1 MFSFESGISID
12 TYQNI
17 DTGIEVHV
25 LPVIIDLDNWLP
37 KNHFY
42 GCMRFLKGMELE
54 NLPETIT
61 PDLLSKC
68 IEPDQQYEAG
78 YQESVEVKNKQD
90 IQNLMAANEN
100 GELVYL

>member
-17 DTGIEVHV
+17 DTGIEIHV

-42 GCMRFLKGMELE
+42 GCMPFLKGMEL
-54 NLPETIT
+54 
-61 PDLLSKC
+61 
-68 IEPDQQYEAG
+68 DQQYEAG

>member
-1 MFSFESGISID
+1 
-12 TYQNI
+12 
-17 DTGIEVHV
+17 
-25 LPVIIDLDNWLP
+25 
-37 KNHFY
+37 
-42 GCMRFLKGMELE
+42 MELE

-68 IEPDQQYEAG
+68 IELDQQYEAG